1 MDSKI
6 MLESFLN
13 ALDFGIVFESINNY
27 RKRGWQVDPAEI
39 IKYMILGKGY
49 TNLTPPQTS
58 RLLLE
63 NEGNVRMVD
72 LRETETYEKNHIKG
86 SISRPIDDFLKE
98 IFEGTYSSKKADL
111 KIVLVCDTGQL
122 SKVAAAMMT
131 EEGFTQVYSI
141 KGGMRRWNRW
151 VKISRKM
158 LFTKIASCCTQSP

>member
-6 MLESFLN
+6 ILESFLN
-13 ALDFGIVFESINNY
+13 ATDIGAVFESINNY
-27 RKRGWQVDPAEI
+27 RKRSWQLDLKEI
-39 IKYMILGKGY
+39 IKYMIIGKGY

-63 NEGNVRMVD
+63 NQDNVRIFD
-72 LRETETYEKNHIKG
+72 IRETEAYEKNHING

-98 IFEGTYSSKKADL
+98 IFEGAYSSKKTDL

-122 SKVAAAMMT
+122 SKVVAAIMA

-151 VKISRKM
+151 MKLSRKM
-158 LFTKIASCCTQSP
+158 LFTKIASCCTQIP

>member
-6 MLESFLN
+6 ILESFLN
-13 ALDFGIVFESINNY
+13 AIDIGAAFESINNY
-27 RKRGWQVDPAEI
+27 RKRSWQVDLGKI
-39 IKYMILGKGY
+39 IKYMIIGKGY

-63 NEGNVRMVD
+63 NEDTVRIVD
-72 LRETETYEKNHIKG
+72 LRETEAYEKNHING
-86 SISRPIDDFLKE
+86 SISRPIDDLLKE
-98 IFEGTYSSKKADL
+98 IFEGTYSFKKTGL

-122 SKVAAAMMT
+122 SKVAAAIMT

-151 VKISRKM
+151 MKLARKM
-158 LFTKIASCCTQSP
+158 LFTKIASCCTQIP

>member
-6 MLESFLN
+6 ILESFLN
-13 ALDFGIVFESINNY
+13 AIDIGAVFESINNY
-27 RKRGWQVDPAEI
+27 RKRSWQVDLGKI
-39 IKYMILGKGY
+39 IKYMIIGKGY

-63 NEGNVRMVD
+63 DEDNVRIVD
-72 LRETETYEKNHIKG
+72 LRETETYEKNHING
-86 SISRPIDDFLKE
+86 SISRPIDDFLQE
-98 IFEGTYSSKKADL
+98 IFEGTYSSNRTDL

-122 SKVAAAMMT
+122 SKVAAAIMT

-151 VKISRKM
+151 MKLSRKM
-158 LFTKIASCCTQSP
+158 LFTKIASCCTQIP